1 MQANIVRV
9 KRSQAAYF
17 RKLALREAKNT
28 GKEMQAYL
36 VGHVVSP
43 TLTVVDEFHY
53 TKKYAVQT
61 TGEVRWY
68 HDDYEVVKNA
78 AEANGKRIVGDAHSH
93 PNWDA
98 VLSPTDYRSHIE
110 EGYRIA
116 GICSIQNGRTR
127 LRFWVAESALPL
139 KIEYV

>member
-1 MQANIVRV
+1 MQANVVRV
-9 KRSQAAYF
+9 NRNQAAYF
-17 RKLALREAKNT
+17 RRLALAEAKKS
-28 GKEMQAYL
+28 GKEVQAYL
-36 VGHVVSP
+36 IGHVVSP
-43 TLTVVDEFHY
+43 TLTVVEEFCY
-53 TKKYAVQT
+53 TRKYALQT
-61 TGEVRWY
+61 TGEVQWFN
-68 HDDYEVVKNA
+68 DDYEVVKKRA
-78 AEANGKRIVGDAHSH
+78 ADTSKRIVGDAHSH
-93 PNWDA
+93 PDWDA